1 MGADVVAYGEG
12 PFQYM
17 LAFSTF
23 AAMAT
28 FLTHA
33 FSFRLTARTMNHW
46 CRPPDHLSNLSD
58 VTWKELAIPTD
69 DKGNRSRCTML
80 DPPDTGDASAVLVP
94 CSSWKFDLEEY
105 GDTIVSKWSLVCDR
119 KWLLT
124 LALTLYATSPVVWL
138 PMVGIAADTFG
149 RKGVTYISVP
159 VLVVAAAGSSMT
171 NSFALFVVMRIVV
184 SVTSTSVLVLVYT
197 LLYEVSSPGRRMVY
211 WLTSS
216 ALAYISLPLFFF
228 MANTLKLSWD
238 SVYRFL
244 AAMTCVLLVFFYTVD
259 ESPRWLLVKWKIHK
273 AERVALRAARLNG
286 IPMQECL
293 GKLDMGG
300 AELPKVEPGLK
311 GKIFTICEPNLRSRT
326 ALLSFIWLVFTC
338 AYNVVNL
345 TRIIS
350 PNIIVS
356 VVNIVLIGPAQLL
369 LYPCVRNFGVKRTA
383 VVISVAFTLLALVL
397 ALLYREQ
404 QALLLTIELAIPTHD
419 IDTPSPMFDPPDTG
433 DASAVLVQCSSRK
446 FDLEEYGDIIL
457 SQWSLV
463 CGQKWLVTLA
473 LALCSTSPVVW
484 LPNVG
489 IVTDG
494 RHGRHRPEGRH
505 LHLATCA
512 RSGRSRQQH
521 DQFLTSSAL
530 AYISLSLFFFTANS
544 LKLSWDSVY
553 GFLAAMTCV
562 PLVFCT
568 VDETPRCLL
577 VKWKIHKAER
587 VALRAAR
594 LNGISMQE
602 CLRKL
607 DMGVA
612 ELHKVEPAIKNKS
625 FTICEPNY
633 GAALPCCPLFGSS

>member
-1 MGADVVAYGEG
+1 
-12 PFQYM
+12 
-17 LAFSTF
+17 
-23 AAMAT
+23 MAT

-404 QALLLTIELAIPTHD
+404 QALLLTI
-419 IDTPSPMFDPPDTG
+419 
-433 DASAVLVQCSSRK
+433 VLVIMRVLIEMLALLISIMSIATFPTSTRCWGACVLFALGRLGSFTGLMYTAYEEDHRK
-446 FDLEEYGDIIL
+446 DIVLCVMAAFMI
-457 SQWSLV
+457 LV
-463 CGQKWLVTLA
+463 CGAIECMPEDADDRSWKVSTAGTRSAASSRYCESSAENMSRRQGGSASASRKELS
-473 LALCSTSPVVW
+473 STSVIDQGQRPLKTRTSPTMQARGSDQKVV
-484 LPNVG
+484 P
-489 IVTDG
+489 G
-494 RHGRHRPEGRH
+494 RRASNLRFSP
-505 LHLATCA
+505 
-512 RSGRSRQQH
+512 
-521 DQFLTSSAL
+521 
-530 AYISLSLFFFTANS
+530 SL
-544 LKLSWDSVY
+544 
-553 GFLAAMTCV
+553 G
-562 PLVFCT
+562 
-568 VDETPRCLL
+568 
-577 VKWKIHKAER
+577 
-587 VALRAAR
+587 
-594 LNGISMQE
+594 
-602 CLRKL
+602 
-607 DMGVA
+607 
-612 ELHKVEPAIKNKS
+612 PAQ
-625 FTICEPNY
+625 
-633 GAALPCCPLFGSS
+633 